1 MRRGLSSSHPV
12 PGACSSGLPNAR
24 RRSPDAWRARRAW
37 SRAAARSGALTPP
50 WPRSASASAAR
61 VTVTKH
67 SAPPCH
73 NKSPGAPAA
82 GDPYP
87 RLASATTLRGCT
99 GWARVRTW
107 RGHAL
112 PPTACTSPR
121 ATAGGA
127 RSWLPTASSAG
138 ARSPPSHPPGC
149 LCWCHASNPHR
160 RAATRRAS
168 GRSRGQPGGLGSGQR
183 CCGVPGGTRGRS
195 GRAETGG
202 GHAEAVPALP
212 AGAGRRE
219 QGVGQGG
226 PRSLPPG

>member
-138 ARSPPSHPPGC
+138 ARSPPSHPPRVSLLVPRVQSAPPGR
-149 LCWCHASNPHR
+149 HAPRFREEPRAARGPRIGAAVLRGPGRHAWEEREGGNRR
-160 RAATRRAS
+160 RARR
-168 GRSRGQPGGLGSGQR
+168 GGSSPSCR
-183 CCGVPGGTRGRS
+183 C
-195 GRAETGG
+195 RAE
-202 GHAEAVPALP
+202 
-212 AGAGRRE
+212 GAGRGSGR
-219 QGVGQGG
+219 
-226 PRSLPPG
+226 P